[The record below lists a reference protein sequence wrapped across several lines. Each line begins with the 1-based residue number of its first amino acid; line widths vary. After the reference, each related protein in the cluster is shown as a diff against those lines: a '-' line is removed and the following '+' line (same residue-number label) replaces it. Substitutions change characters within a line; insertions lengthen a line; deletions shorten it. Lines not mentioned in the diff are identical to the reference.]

1 MSVYLQVEV
10 IPIFAAGVICFNMSS
25 GLCIFD
31 EIRFYNALHL
41 CLLFFGAGL
50 CIAGVIIFATKH
62 SSKKKII

>member
-1 MSVYLQVEV
+1 MECAVY
-10 IPIFAAGVICFNMSS
+10 AGVL
-25 GLCIFD
+25 GDLLCVRDADLGDAGD

-62 SSKKKII
+62 SSKKKIIE